1 MFLMDTRVN
10 YRAVFEKTGS
20 AKYISHLDLNRC
32 MQRAIRRAGL
42 PAWYTEG
49 FHPHMYLMFA
59 LALSLGAESLCETMD
74 FRLTQELPA
83 QEVLE
88 RLNAALPEGLKV
100 HDVHAPV
107 HQSADIA
114 GAQYR
119 VHLAAADVPALA
131 AQWEAFL
138 AQPECIIEKKTKHRT
153 REIDILPMI
162 SVQEMT
168 QHPDFLEIILRLPAG
183 NDSNLNISVVT
194 DAFKNHAEQAFTVDK
209 AIREKIFC
217 RNEEEFF

>member
-1 MFLMDTRVN
+1 MDNRIN

-59 LALSLGAESLCETMD
+59 LALSLGAESMCETMD
-74 FRLTQELPA
+74 FRLTELLTPD
-83 QEVLE
+83 EVKD

-100 HDVHAPV
+100 HDVHTPQ
-107 HQSADIA
+107 HTSAQIGSA
-114 GAQYR
+114 VYR
-119 VHLAAADVPALA
+119 VCLHTEDVPALA
-131 AQWEAFL
+131 AEWEKFL
-138 AQPECIIEKKTKHRT
+138 SQEHHMIEKKTKHRT

-162 SVQEMT
+162 TVEKMV
-168 QHPDFLEIILRLPAG
+168 QHPEKLELLLRLPAG
-183 NDSNLNISVVT
+183 NEANLNISVVT
-194 DAFKNHAEQAFTVDK
+194 DEFKKYAEQAFFVESSM
-209 AIREKIFC
+209 REKIFC
-217 RNEEEFF
+217 LDGEEFF